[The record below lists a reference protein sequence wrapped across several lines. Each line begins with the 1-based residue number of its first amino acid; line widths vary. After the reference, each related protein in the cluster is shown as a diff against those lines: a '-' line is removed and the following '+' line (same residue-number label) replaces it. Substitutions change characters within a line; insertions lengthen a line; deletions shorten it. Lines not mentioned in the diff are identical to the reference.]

1 MSKRKTFF
9 IVCGILCG
17 VGMLLA
23 LTGRL
28 LGGAVTGVGY
38 EPGNG
43 LVVYSPLVS
52 NQPNGPSVQTDKIDQ
67 LEPFTRI
74 DIRMD
79 YADITIEE
87 SDHFSLEYELTAWE
101 KPVISVK
108 NGCLTISQPPH
119 NYGNNRFFLFGSSF
133 SGTVY
138 NSWNSSREYLT
149 VYIPENTQ
157 LDTVYVST
165 SSGKTEL
172 SGLKTGQ
179 LTIDDDY
186 GDARLTDI
194 TCTSADFSLS
204 SGKFTADNLKAESLK
219 LSDDYGDCI
228 LKNSEISGN
237 TTLFLSSGTLK
248 MQQSSTGAL
257 TVDSDY
263 GNVDLNDIT
272 SENARLTLSSGD
284 MNAEGFLFKNLD
296 IKSDYGSVEL
306 VTQLTDSFGYDL
318 KTDYGDIRINKHDL
332 GDTYYTFDKEF
343 DNWVR
348 IKCSSGDI
356 RITTQKE

>member
-1 MSKRKTFF
+1 M
-9 IVCGILCG
+9 
-17 VGMLLA
+17 
-23 LTGRL
+23 
-28 LGGAVTGVGY
+28 
-38 EPGNG
+38 
-43 LVVYSPLVS
+43 
-52 NQPNGPSVQTDKIDQ
+52 
-67 LEPFTRI
+67 
-74 DIRMD
+74 
-79 YADITIEE
+79 
-87 SDHFSLEYELTAWE
+87 
-101 KPVISVK
+101 K
-108 NGCLTISQPPH
+108 NSCLTISQPPH

-248 MQQSSTGAL
+248 MQPTESSACRF
-257 TVDSDY
+257 SRP
-263 GNVDLNDIT
+263 
-272 SENARLTLSSGD
+272 S
-284 MNAEGFLFKNLD
+284 
-296 IKSDYGSVEL
+296 
-306 VTQLTDSFGYDL
+306 
-318 KTDYGDIRINKHDL
+318 
-332 GDTYYTFDKEF
+332 
-343 DNWVR
+343 
-348 IKCSSGDI
+348 
-356 RITTQKE
+356 